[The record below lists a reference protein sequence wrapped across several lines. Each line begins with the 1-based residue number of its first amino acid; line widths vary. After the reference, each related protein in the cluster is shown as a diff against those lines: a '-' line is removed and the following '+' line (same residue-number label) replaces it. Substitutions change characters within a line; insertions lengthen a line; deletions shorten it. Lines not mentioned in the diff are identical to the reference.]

1 MNKIWPSDF
10 FLFFLRL
17 SLYMCVLCCCSS
29 KLTLNND
36 KILQF
41 RIYVYT
47 ILSTYGYVQYVS
59 DQNGYHTHKR
69 TNCNIMYQHSDV
81 TRLRCTLFN
90 KKNLFWKPDSNL
102 GSQGCNH
109 EKVINITPWIW
120 NQAPLHHRQ
129 VFWHWTIQA
138 VTECTHKAVHVKI
151 PELGKKLLN

>member
-1 MNKIWPSDF
+1 M
-10 FLFFLRL
+10 
-17 SLYMCVLCCCSS
+17 
-29 KLTLNND
+29 T

-90 KKNLFWKPDSNL
+90 KKTYF
-102 GSQGCNH
+102 
-109 EKVINITPWIW
+109 EKE
-120 NQAPLHHRQ
+120 
-129 VFWHWTIQA
+129 
-138 VTECTHKAVHVKI
+138 TEQLCKFRDCS
-151 PELGKKLLN
+151 